1 MNIIKVSV
9 VEDDAKLRGTIR
21 DFVRIAPGLRYVS
34 GYGSAEEAIA
44 KLPGD
49 RPDVVVM
56 DIRLPGMTGIQCVS
70 ELKRLAPEI
79 KVLMLTVFS
88 DGDQLFQAIAAGASG
103 YLLKSTKPDRLL
115 AAIQDVYEGGSPIT
129 SSVAR
134 KMVDYF
140 RMTHPVAPAAGA
152 LSDREE
158 STLKMLAEGLMY
170 KEIADRLGV
179 SIGTV
184 RTFVHRVY
192 EKLHVTNRTDAVL
205 RYLNRDL
212 KKS

>member
-1 MNIIKVSV
+1 MKKIGVSL
-9 VEDDAKLRGTIR
+9 VEDDAELRGTVR
-21 DFVRIAPGLRYVS
+21 EFVESSEGMRFVS
-34 GYGSAEEAIA
+34 GYGSAEDALK
-44 KLPGD
+44 KLPAD

-56 DIRLPGMTGIQCVS
+56 DIQLPGMTGIQCVTA
-70 ELKRLAPEI
+70 LKRLLPQV

-103 YLLKSTKPDRLL
+103 YLLKTSKPDRLVS
-115 AAIQDVYEGGSPIT
+115 AIREVHEGGSPIT

-140 RMTHPVAPAAGA
+140 RLIHPVLPVAGM
-152 LSDREE
+152 LSEREE
-158 STLKMLAEGLMY
+158 ATLQLLAEGLMY
-170 KEIADRLGV
+170 KEIAERLGI

-184 RTFVHRVY
+184 GTFVHRLY